1 MHGILTLH
9 EQIRSGELMKR
20 RAEAGAGR
28 GAGIQVDQRDG
39 TPADALARR

>member
-9 EQIRSGELMKR
+9 EQIRTGELMKR
-20 RAEAGAGR
+20 RSETGR
-28 GAGIQVDQRDG
+28 GAAIQVEQRDG